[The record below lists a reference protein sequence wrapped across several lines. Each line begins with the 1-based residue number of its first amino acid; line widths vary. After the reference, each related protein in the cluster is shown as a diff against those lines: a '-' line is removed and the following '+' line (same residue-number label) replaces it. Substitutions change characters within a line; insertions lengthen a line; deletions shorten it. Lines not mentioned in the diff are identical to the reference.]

1 MNAKATESQD
11 QIHQLKVHLVG
22 ISPMVWR
29 RLLVAG
35 TISIDELHNILQI
48 AMGWENYQGSQ

>member
-1 MNAKATESQD
+1 MNANTTESHD
-11 QIHQLKVHLVG
+11 QIHQLRIHLVG

-35 TISIDELHNILQI
+35 TTELAQLHHILQI
-48 AMGWENYQGSQ
+48 AMGWEN